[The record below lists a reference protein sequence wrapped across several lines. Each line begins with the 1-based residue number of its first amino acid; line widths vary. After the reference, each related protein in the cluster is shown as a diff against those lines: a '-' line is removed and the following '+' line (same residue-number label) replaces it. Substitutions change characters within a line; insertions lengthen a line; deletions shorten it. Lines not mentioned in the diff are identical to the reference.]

1 MTIEELNKAVLNGNI
16 DNLILVS
23 EARQIKALSK
33 IADKISAKGSVKLL
47 LIAGPSSAGKTTTSK
62 RLVTQLA
69 VNGIESISLST
80 DDYFV
85 GDARNPRD
93 ENGEFDYE
101 HIDCVDIPKLVDDIK
116 SLIDGKSIREHR
128 FDFIKHEPYDT
139 DNSITLPENGIIIL
153 EGIHALNPRLL
164 PGLSQDMLYRVYVEP
179 VGQPI
184 VFAKTKLS
192 PQSGRLLRR
201 LVRDNRYRKMSP
213 LDTFKLWPKV
223 LDGEKKWIEPFKQ
236 YADDLFDSALDY
248 ELSVLK
254 PYVEGLLI
262 MASSKLENNIE
273 AKVLCDLLAVVE
285 PSGPAKVPGD
295 SILRETIGGSL
306 LDY

>member
-1 MTIEELNKAVLNGNI
+1 VTIEELNKAVLNGNI

-101 HIDCVDIPKLVDDIK
+101 HIDCVDIPKLVEAATNAQAPVE
-116 SLIDGKSIREHR
+116 S
-128 FDFIKHEPYDT
+128 Y
-139 DNSITLPENGIIIL
+139 TLE
-153 EGIHALNPRLL
+153 
-164 PGLSQDMLYRVYVEP
+164 D
-179 VGQPI
+179 
-184 VFAKTKLS
+184 VFAADKAA
-192 PQSGRLLRR
+192 
-201 LVRDNRYRKMSP
+201 RDFVK
-213 LDTFKLWPKV
+213 
-223 LDGEKKWIEPFKQ
+223 
-236 YADDLFDSALDY
+236 
-248 ELSVLK
+248 
-254 PYVEGLLI
+254 
-262 MASSKLENNIE
+262 NNI
-273 AKVLCDLLAVVE
+273 
-285 PSGPAKVPGD
+285 G
-295 SILRETIGGSL
+295 
-306 LDY
+306 